1 MSTISWKDIVE
12 SHIQYMNDYGV
23 PEDLYSDP
31 MESEEEDCSTSSES

>member
-1 MSTISWKDIVE
+1 MTTISWKDIVE

-31 MESEEEDCSTSSES
+31 SESVEDSTTSSES